1 MTDSNHTG
9 EADPTIDNP
18 TEAVEHDNPFF
29 EPIWNA
35 IKTWDLERSP
45 GELYANATGTDV
57 QTILDAIKPVLAQAK
72 EAWTREVQS
81 LIVADKEV
89 RFSHTAV
96 NGDMHMF
103 IDNFHNPTVCPEC
116 IQPGLLVNQERIN

>member
-1 MTDSNHTG
+1 MTR
-9 EADPTIDNP
+9 PTIDNP
-18 TEAVEHDNPFF
+18 TEAELRQQLANILGLETAPDGQSEFLLIRDEYDNV
-29 EPIWNA
+29 
-35 IKTWDLERSP
+35 LEGTSYS
-45 GELYANATGTDV
+45 GELDD
-57 QTILDAIKPVLAQAK
+57 ILTLIVRAK

>member
-1 MTDSNHTG
+1 MT
-9 EADPTIDNP
+9 DPTIDNP
-18 TEAVEHDNPFF
+18 TEAETKL
-29 EPIWNA
+29 NA
-35 IKTWDLERSP
+35 QVAQILFKAINREKFA
-45 GELYANATGTDV
+45 GEAGRVRT
-57 QTILDAIKPVLAQAK
+57 TIQSEIMAAVSQAK